1 MTKIREFSTRWG
13 RPDHRTFFERDLEAL
28 IGSAQDSPL
37 NTPNFRPFDML
48 SEPNQ
53 ARVIWQNDDM
63 RIGVESLA
71 GTAPTF
77 RRGCDY
83 DELLFQ
89 FAGETL
95 VECEYGVIEMKPSEL
110 LLIPSGIAHRS
121 TGKEGSLRVFVQL
134 PEPVSIVLGEDKMVS
149 HTEFDMV
156 RRNGPSWANGNGA
169 ELPKGRVL
177 EKLSRWDDGTTDTVT
192 VERNYEHLVS
202 VASQGRGIQKLRAF
216 DFFTGMTGK
225 SGPGPMIME
234 SSVFNVEVYNTE
246 GSQFAFHRGLDNDEM
261 WLQFRGD
268 SVNES
273 EFGGVHLMPG
283 EMNHVPA
290 GIAHHVV
297 GGEGFLRLV
306 LYSRKPWELM
316 VDPTQHAFESSFEP
330 KEKVL
335 AAAEWKTQG

>member
-13 RPDHRTFFERDLEAL
+13 RPNDRTFFERDLEAL

-48 SEPNQ
+48 SEPNESK
-53 ARVIWQNDDM
+53 VIWQNDDM
-63 RIGVESLA
+63 RIGVESLS
-71 GTAPTF
+71 GPAPAF

-83 DELLFQ
+83 DELCFQ
-89 FAGETL
+89 FAGQTI
-95 VECEYGVIEMKPSEL
+95 VESEYGVVEMKPSEL

-121 TGKEGSLRVFVQL
+121 TGKGQSLRLFVQL

-156 RRNGPSWANGNGA
+156 RQGGPSWTDANGA
-169 ELPKGRVL
+169 EPPKGRVL
-177 EKLSRWDDGTTDTVT
+177 EQLTRWDDGPNETVT
-192 VERNYEHLVS
+192 VERDYEHLVN
-202 VASQGRGIQKLRAF
+202 VASQGRGLQKLRAF

-225 SGPGPMIME
+225 TGPGPMFME
-234 SSVFNVEVYNTE
+234 SSVFNVEAYNTE
-246 GSQFAFHRGLDNDEM
+246 GSQVGVHRGLDNDEM

-268 SVNES
+268 SENES
-273 EFGGVHLMPG
+273 EFGAVHLRPG

-306 LYSRKPWELM
+306 LYSRKPWKLM
-316 VDPTQHAFESSFEP
+316 VDPTKHAFESNFEP
-330 KEKVL
+330 REKVL
-335 AAAEWKTQG
+335 AAAEWKK